1 MYPKKLPSRSQALDS
16 LGAGPRHL
24 DFEVSSRAAGLAL
37 QNRWSASDSRW
48 RHTGLWVGQKVA
60 GKTQENLALWHKKDF
75 KRALNAQ

>member
-48 RHTGLWVGQKVA
+48 RQPGHHRPLGRAESSREDSGKPGLMA
-60 GKTQENLALWHKKDF
+60 
-75 KRALNAQ
+75 